1 MTEEQAKNYAA
12 SKYNPG
18 SAAEAV
24 AIEAYKVGFN
34 NGRQEAL
41 EQAYAKGGK
50 HLDAGLS
57 PQLLPEVIAAMAES
71 GETPPLAEPGARR

>member
-1 MTEEQAKNYAA
+1 MKTGSMTEEQAKNYAA

-41 EQAYAKGGK
+41 GRASKIADAEAIQDYNTAKFIAEAIRK
-50 HLDAGLS
+50 LS
-57 PQLLPEVIAAMAES
+57 VNGDTQP
-71 GETPPLAEPGARR
+71 